1 MRQRERVRRGSGRHQ
16 EGGDLALEDFGE
28 SRLDAL
34 RPGIAAVR
42 ERRARIRA
50 RNRGKDLG
58 RDPGRVVTCEIHA
71 TSLALLQGKMPR
83 LRQAWT
89 TPSCRGTS
97 EKCSTHATLAR

>member
-1 MRQRERVRRGSGRHQ
+1 VRCASASAFAAVPDQ